1 MQISPDLMRFL
12 LLVCMLSMV
21 ILAVFYLRQR
31 KLTHLAYAFLGTG
44 SNLDPGHWPIYRD
57 LDETWR
63 ASQFNLNIN
72 SQSRLRETI
81 SPEKLK

>member
-31 KLTHLAYAFLGTG
+31 KLTHLAYAFWGLAAILIPVIGPF
-44 SNLDPGHWPIYRD
+44 LVIWMRPGEQPIQ
-57 LDETWR
+57 
-63 ASQFNLNIN
+63 SQYQL
-72 SQSRLRETI
+72 S
-81 SPEKLK
+81 K